1 MKYPFRSHILPFFT
15 LAAGGIGFALR
26 LWLFSATDEKGLLPT
41 NHPAN
46 ALLFLFSAV
55 VLGILFLATRRLEP
69 RSVNRKAL
77 RPVNA
82 IACLLGGLGLILN
95 AKVSMG
101 SSISTLTKPAL
112 ILNLAGSLIMFV
124 MAFLKFRGKKL
135 TYRLP
140 AALTMVLM
148 ICVITQCQVWGTESQ
163 LQVYFFPLLASI
175 FLILTAYQETAFLVR
190 KSKRSRLAF
199 FSQSAAF
206 FCCLSFNSF
215 YRYFYC
221 GLFLWAVLQIFTC
234 LPRKK
239 KEA

>member
-1 MKYPFRSHILPFFT
+1 MLP
-15 LAAGGIGFALR
+15 A
-26 LWLFSATDEKGLLPT
+26 K
-41 NHPAN
+41 HPAI

-55 VLGILFLATRRLEP
+55 VLGILFLATRRLEH
-69 RSVNRKAL
+69 RSINRKTL

-101 SSISTLTKPAL
+101 TNVSSPTTPAL
-112 ILNLAGSLIMFV
+112 VLNLAGGLIMFF

-135 TYRLP
+135 PYWLP
-140 AALTMVLM
+140 ALLTAVLM
-148 ICVITQCQVWGTESQ
+148 VVTVSQCQVWGAESQ
-163 LQVYFFPLLASI
+163 LQAYFFPLLASI
-175 FLILTAYQETAFLVR
+175 FLILTAYQKTALLVR
-190 KSKRSRLAF
+190 GNNRSLLAF

-215 YRYFYC
+215 HKYFYC
-221 GLFLWAVLQIFTC
+221 GLFLWAALQIFTC
-234 LPRKK
+234 LPKK